1 MARPA
6 CARIDLGAIRH
17 NYRLAKQ
24 LSGTRAAAII
34 KANAYGH
41 GAVKVA
47 EALADDADAFGV
59 ACIEEALELCE
70 SGIKQP
76 VMLLEG
82 IFRPDELAQVD
93 RLGMKIAVHT
103 PEQLQWL
110 LAAKPSRKLH
120 VFLKLDTGM
129 HRLGFPPEQA
139 HERYAALK
147 ACDHVGEIT
156 LMTHFARA
164 DEVNEPFS
172 ATQIQRFQQA
182 TSGLP
187 APVSLAN
194 SAGILAWP
202 DSHRAGRPVNAD
214 SHSSAE
220 NDWVRPGILLYGAD
234 PLDEPNSDSKRL
246 KSAMTLESEVIAV
259 RSLEAGECIGYGARF
274 QCQQPT
280 RVGVVAMGYADGY
293 PRHAVDG
300 TPVSVNGQPGRIIGR
315 VSMDMLT
322 VDLTGLPAVQV
333 GSKVE
338 LWGNQVAVNE
348 VAASSDTIAYTL
360 FTGITR
366 RVPLRYVG

>member
-6 CARIDLGAIRH
+6 CARIDLEAIRH

-24 LSGTRAAAII
+24 LSGTCAAAII

-47 EALADDADAFGV
+47 EALAGDADAFGV

-70 SGIKQP
+70 SGIRQP

-82 IFRPDELAQVD
+82 VFTPDELVQVD
-93 RLGMKIAVHT
+93 RLGMKIVVHT

-129 HRLGFPPEQA
+129 HRLGFAPEQA
-139 HERYAALK
+139 REIYATLK

-156 LMTHFARA
+156 VMTHFARA
-164 DEVNEPFS
+164 DEVDEPFS
-172 ATQIQRFQQA
+172 VTQIQCFQQA
-182 TSGLP
+182 VRGLQ

-194 SAGILAWP
+194 SAGVLAWP
-202 DSHRAGRPVNAD
+202 DSHRTGYKPDAD
-214 SHSSAE
+214 SADR

-234 PLDEPNSDSKRL
+234 PLDKSNEYSRQL
-246 KSAMTLESEVIAV
+246 KPAMTLESELIAV

-274 QCQQPT
+274 RCEKPT
-280 RVGVVAMGYADGY
+280 RIGVVAMGYADGY

-300 TPVSVNGQPGRIIGR
+300 TPVSVDGQASRIIGR

-322 VDLTGLPAVQV
+322 VDLTDMPDARV
-333 GSKVE
+333 GTKVE
-338 LWGNQVAVNE
+338 LWGNQVAVND

-366 RVPLRYVG
+366 RVPLCYTV